1 MIYRICTVLQ
11 VWSGC
16 RTVLANCTCWAGFLS
31 WGVLW
36 NVWLLTWSPNI
47 WEELRFSLWSNP
59 VATVSLENKITHL
72 IPIPYQS
79 EDMIGSSLA
88 PLCVFF
94 PPRGVAIC
102 FLIVGLLLTL
112 TALSYLFGTAL
123 QMVCNDVSP
132 PDYVMFREV
141 TDKPSLWG
149 GRTLVG
155 AITES
160 TTGLSINVTLAGFL
174 RYWWRW
180 R

>member
-1 MIYRICTVLQ
+1 
-11 VWSGC
+11 
-16 RTVLANCTCWAGFLS
+16 
-31 WGVLW
+31 
-36 NVWLLTWSPNI
+36 
-47 WEELRFSLWSNP
+47 
-59 VATVSLENKITHL
+59 
-72 IPIPYQS
+72 
-79 EDMIGSSLA
+79 MIGSALA

-112 TALSYLFGTAL
+112 TALSYLLGTAL

-132 PDYVMFREV
+132 PDYVMFCEV

-174 RYWWRW
+174 RYDGEDKGSPFVSSISITS
-180 R
+180 